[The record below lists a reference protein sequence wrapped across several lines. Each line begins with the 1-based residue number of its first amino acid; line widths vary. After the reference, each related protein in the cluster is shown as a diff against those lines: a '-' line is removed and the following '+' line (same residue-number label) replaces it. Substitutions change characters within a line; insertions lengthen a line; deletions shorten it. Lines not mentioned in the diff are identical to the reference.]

1 MILLWLHMRTL
12 LSKNGRQQR
21 LHTADTPIHTSF
33 WELHASSI
41 SDFVLVG
48 RWPTS
53 IKYEGWQRPL
63 SEMFCIHLKAE
74 RRETTCICPWK
85 SSRNCCVMDGRGYLV
100 RLVYSSQDGHKPQ
113 IKSHGPLSEVY
124 YGTNIKHYINI
135 YFAVNTVVTQ
145 IVKTPK
151 LNVICH
157 WGSFLLPQV
166 LRPWRPTVPRSVSWY
181 TGTSLRVYWTS
192 PHVSILPSPFF
203 FFGSCVKS

>member
-1 MILLWLHMRTL
+1 M
-12 LSKNGRQQR
+12 
-21 LHTADTPIHTSF
+21 SF

-53 IKYEGWQRPL
+53 MKYKGWKRPL

-85 SSRNCCVMDGRGYLV
+85 NSRNCCVMDGRGYLV

-124 YGTNIKHYINI
+124 YGTRIKHYINI
-135 YFAVNTVVTQ
+135 YFVVNTVVTQ
-145 IVKTPK
+145 IVKTTK

-157 WGSFLLPQV
+157 WGSFILPHV
-166 LRPWRPTVPRSVSWY
+166 LRTPLIVLRSFSWLFVCTEQAPTSAS
-181 TGTSLRVYWTS
+181 S
-192 PHVSILPSPFF
+192 PPHFSSPYSEDPSSRGSPFTHCLCHQLVISF
-203 FFGSCVKS
+203 KHLWPASL